1 VAAVISRAAIG
12 KSSIPIAALAALLGS
27 SGAATAQS
35 VEEFYKGKTISA
47 VIGHPPGG
55 GYDVYMRVLAR
66 HIGRHIPG
74 NPAVVLRN
82 MPGAGSLIAANH
94 LFNQAARDGTVI
106 GLFASSS
113 LFSVKFGAAQARF
126 EIDRFTWIG
135 NMDQTIGTCTV
146 WHTSGINSLD
156 DLRAKEVPF
165 GASGPSSVN
174 SVHAR
179 GLNALLGT
187 QIKVI
192 HGYPGSTN
200 VLLAMERKEVAG
212 GCGFALSSLKAT
224 HSSEWQSGQLKVFLQ
239 TGLNKSTELPGVPHL
254 FDYAETDDDRK
265 VMDLI
270 YGTHVIGRPISAPPA
285 IPADRVRALRDAF
298 NATMKDKR
306 FLDEAEKQ
314 SVPIDPWTGEE
325 TQKIIAKFAG
335 YPDTIY
341 ARANKLMEK

>member
-1 VAAVISRAAIG
+1 MIDREGIARLSL
-12 KSSIPIAALAALLGS
+12 PIAGLALLGLIQT
-27 SGAATAQS
+27 ATAQT
-35 VEEFYKGKTISA
+35 VEQFYKGKTINA

-66 HIGRHIPG
+66 HIGRYIPG
-74 NPAVVLRN
+74 NPAVVLRS

-113 LFSVKFGAAQARF
+113 LFSVKFGTPQARF
-126 EIDRFTWIG
+126 EIDKYTWIG

-146 WHTSGINSLD
+146 WHTAGVNSID
-156 DLRAKEVPF
+156 DLRANEAPF
-165 GASGPSSVN
+165 GASGPTSVN

-187 QIKVI
+187 RIKVI
-192 HGYPGSTN
+192 HGYPGSNN

-224 HSSEWQSGQLKVFLQ
+224 HSSEWRSGQLKVFLQ
-239 TGLNKSTELPGVPHL
+239 TGLTKSPELPNVPHL
-254 FDYAETDDDRK
+254 YDYAANDDDRK

-270 YGTHVIGRPISAPPA
+270 YGTHVIGRPISAPPGV
-285 IPADRVRALRDAF
+285 PADRVRALRDAF
-298 NATMKDKR
+298 NATMKDKL
-306 FLDEAEKQ
+306 FLEDAERQ
-314 SVPIDPWTGEE
+314 NIPIDPWTGDE
-325 TQKIIAKFAG
+325 TEKIIARFAG
-335 YPDTIY
+335 YPATIY